1 MWSAT
6 TRRFTLSSI
15 YTTDCIYTT
24 PTLVVTNIYIVVE
37 CIELILS
44 YFLDTSPH
52 PDGWTRG
59 ARPRGN
65 LLYGQTWLETPD
77 PVRSPKLSNHGRVQY
92 SRGGPAGKR
101 TYCTVSILYL
111 ISLECFKSEVRTECG
126 TWAIFQPP
134 TWVLLSMGQ
143 PRLSLSSFSCLEG

>member
-111 ISLECFKSEVRTECG
+111 ISLEYFKSEVRTECG
-126 TWAIFQPP
+126 TWAIFQPLP
-134 TWVLLSMGQ
+134 PVIINGSA
-143 PRLSLSSFSCLEG
+143 

>member
-37 CIELILS
+37 RIELILS

-143 PRLSLSSFSCLEG
+143 PRLSLSSFGCLEG